1 MPSSKLGE
9 NGIFKEMKEKER
21 GGGYLE
27 GCWGVGSEMVVCD
40 RRDKWSGKIKRA
52 T

>member
-9 NGIFKEMKEKER
+9 NGIFKDMKEKER
-21 GGGYLE
+21 GGCLE
-27 GCWGVGSEMVVCD
+27 VAGELDSEMVVYD